1 MKYFY
6 NGTLINNIKGSIYV
20 DKNRKKWEVIGS
32 GIRQKPDGGKH
43 SVYLKVK
50 PAKEGESKNT

>member
-32 GIRQKPDGGKH
+32 GIRKSSDGSK
-43 SVYLKVK
+43 SYIYLKVK
-50 PAKEGESKNT
+50 PIEKDESQNN